1 MSICEYVTDTMRA
14 FDHSGP
20 RVFSYV
26 QLCDRLCARVTYFGR
41 GRDRPF
47 VCAGD
52 LLFVCM

>member
-1 MSICEYVTDTMRA
+1 MYVTDTMRV